1 VTEAAGDR
9 AGSIREIL
17 ARALDPEIQ
26 VRIREAVRD
35 SYEAEDP
42 VWRKLIREADVVLD
56 GQSLIVLDSSSVPY
70 EKNLSDLREE
80 AIQFIT
86 RAGRVGL
93 IMNFAQEIT
102 TSPTSA
108 HVLDQA
114 ATGLRDAGGSRTDPA
129 LLLVIVL
136 ILLLAGVLPL
146 LQGAL
151 PAREQALITN
161 EEASLGLALAV
172 VGVIKGRK

>member
-1 VTEAAGDR
+1 M
-9 AGSIREIL
+9 REIL

-26 VRIREAVRD
+26 ARIREAVRD
-35 SYEAEDP
+35 SHEAEDP

-56 GQSLIVLDSSSVPY
+56 GESMIVLDSSSVPY

-80 AIQFIT
+80 AIQLIT

-93 IMNFAQEIT
+93 IVNFAQEIA
-102 TSPTSA
+102 TSPASA

-114 ATGLRDAGGSRTDPA
+114 ATGIRDAGGSQADPG
-129 LLLVIVL
+129 LLLIIVI

-151 PAREQALITN
+151 PAGDQALITN

-172 VGVIKGRK
+172 VGVIKSRK